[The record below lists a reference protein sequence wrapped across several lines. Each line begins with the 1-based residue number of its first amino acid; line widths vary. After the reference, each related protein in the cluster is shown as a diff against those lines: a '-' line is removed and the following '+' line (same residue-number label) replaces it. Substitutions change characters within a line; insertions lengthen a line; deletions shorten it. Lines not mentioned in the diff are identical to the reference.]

1 MTRVI
6 CLYISVL
13 CLSALCATSCSDT
26 TLSSPREIRIAFY
39 NTENTF
45 DTIDDTLTDDDDF
58 TLQGERLWT
67 DMKYLQKI
75 ENISSVIHSIDASII
90 GLCEVENDDVLEDL
104 TAKSRCKSNK
114 NYRYIT
120 IDSGDERGLDPA
132 IIYDNDILHYISHDS
147 INAPYSTRSMMEATF
162 KIKGTDD
169 TLRALVC
176 HWTSRYM
183 GRKATEK
190 SRLSQAERA
199 ARWVKD
205 IPPHHL
211 VVVMGDFNDEIKDA
225 SLRYFSMLVPHMN
238 SHHTENN
245 HSYYYQG
252 RWYAFDQIFTNFVP
266 NAVPYSVY
274 KDSSMLNESKY
285 PRRTYASER
294 YIGGYSDHL
303 PVYIDYTLNTDNKL
317 SR

>member
-1 MTRVI
+1 MRFI
-6 CLYISVL
+6 YLYISIL
-13 CLSALCATSCSDT
+13 CISTLCTTSCSDSV
-26 TLSSPREIRIAFY
+26 LSTPQNIRIAFY

-45 DTIDDTLTDDDDF
+45 DTIDDSLTEDDDF
-58 TLQGERLWT
+58 TLQGKNLWT

-75 ENISSVIHSIDASII
+75 ENISSVIYSIDASII
-90 GLCEVENDDVLEDL
+90 GLCEVENDDILLDL
-104 TAKSRCKSNK
+104 TVKSSHKSNR
-114 NYRYIT
+114 NYRYVT

-132 IIYDNDILHYISHDS
+132 IIYDDDILHYISHDS

-169 TLRALVC
+169 TLRALVG

-274 KDSSMLNESKY
+274 KDHSILNEGKY
-285 PRRTYASER
+285 PYRTYASER

-303 PVYIDYTLNTDNKL
+303 PVYIDYNVKHKQ
-317 SR
+317 

>member
-1 MTRVI
+1 MRAI
-6 CLYISVL
+6 WLYISIL
-13 CLSALCATSCSDT
+13 CIYTLCITSCNEASI
-26 TLSSPREIRIAFY
+26 SSTHDIRIAFY

-58 TLQGERLWT
+58 TLLGKNLWN
-67 DMKYLQKI
+67 DVKYLQKI
-75 ENISSVIHSIDASII
+75 ENISNVISSINASII
-90 GLCEVENDDVLEDL
+90 GLCEVENDDVLHDL
-104 TAKSRCKSNK
+104 TVKSSDKTSK
-114 NYRYIT
+114 NYRCIT

-132 IIYDNDILHYISHDS
+132 IIYDNEVLLYISHDS
-147 INAPYSTRSMMEATF
+147 IKASYSSRSMMEAAF
-162 KIKGTDD
+162 KIRGIED
-169 TLRALVC
+169 TLRVLVC

-190 SRLSQAERA
+190 SRLSQGKRA
-199 ARWVKD
+199 ARWVKS
-205 IPPHHL
+205 IPSHHQ
-211 VVVMGDFNDEIKDA
+211 VVVMGDFNDEIGDV

-266 NAVPYSVY
+266 NAVPYRVY
-274 KDSSMLNESKY
+274 KDDRILNEGKY
-285 PRRTYASER
+285 PYRTYTSDR

-303 PVYIDYTLNTDNKL
+303 PVYIDYK
-317 SR
+317 R